1 MPVQNPGTA
10 PNQIPDDALTLT
22 TDDGPD
28 TEEKLG
34 QIRQRFTVHQS
45 FWSTIYAEALEDDKF
60 VAGDQWPDEIRRER
74 EEDRRPILTYNLFP
88 SFTRQIT
95 NRIRQERPQIKV
107 TPVESN
113 RGPDPRLANLQGTK
127 DYAMAEVYTGIIR
140 NIEHVSRADQA
151 YDTSVK
157 HAVDHGFGWFYLM
170 NQWSKLDPFV
180 QELVIHRVKNAYT
193 IYMDPSS
200 QEADF
205 RDAQDAFMF
214 VMMNRKTYDEK
225 YPDIPFTEFAGTT
238 MGSTYQGWYDSD
250 NIRVAQYFFIDHKDD
265 EVVKLS
271 SGKIVYLSDVED
283 VLDDLKHETGIHIVK
298 DSNGNEMRRKI
309 KRPVCMWQKMT
320 ARDILEGPL
329 ELPFSAIPIFPVF
342 GEEII
347 VDGQTRYESA
357 IRHAK
362 DAARSYN
369 YWRTAAAETVALAPR
384 APWVATLRQMAGH
397 EEVYESANVRNH
409 PFLPY
414 NHQDGVPPPQ
424 RNFNPQ
430 PAAAELSNAVQDGT
444 DMQTIIG
451 LHDASLGR
459 ESNEKSGKAIIA
471 RQNAGTTSTFQFPDN
486 LGRAIEQMGRLIV
499 EAVPQ
504 LYDTQRIIR
513 IRLPDDT
520 EDFVEINMT
529 VQDKQTGETVLVSD
543 IAYGKYDVRLETGP
557 SYATQRQEAAD
568 LQMELLKVLG
578 PDRAANIVHL
588 IVRNLGVPGSEE
600 VAAVLRKMLP
610 DALKSEDEK
619 MADLPKGVTIDE
631 ETGEPVDEDGQPYQ
645 PPMTPELQA
654 MQKQQQIDEAKIQA
668 EQATAEAKVA
678 TAEADK
684 VQAQAKIKQ
693 AEADLAKYNSEM
705 QELTGQADGQ
715 AQAGF
720 MKQIESIIQKS
731 MEEHELNQDAHK
743 ETTQEMIAD
752 AVIDALKRVR
762 GFVDRKVKAG
772 DVSGMVTPA
781 GAQPATPAAPAAE
794 GGGAGNQTAAP
805 LAVNLNLEPK
815 PERINFEY
823 DAEGNITAG
832 IPVYENE
839 TEEET

>member
-1 MPVQNPGTA
+1 MPVQNPGTQ

-28 TEEKLG
+28 TEERLG
-34 QIRQRFTVHQS
+34 QIRQRFTIHQT
-45 FWSTIYAEALEDDKF
+45 FWSNIFNMALEDDKF
-60 VAGDQWPDEIRRER
+60 VAGEQWPDEIRKER
-74 EEDRRPILTYNLFP
+74 QEDRRPILTYNLFP

-113 RGPDPRLANLQGTK
+113 RGPDPRLSNLQGTK
-127 DYAMAEVYTGIIR
+127 DYAMAEVYTGLIR
-140 NIEHVSRADQA
+140 NIEHVSRADQC
-151 YDTSVK
+151 YDTATK

-170 NQWSKLDPFV
+170 NSWSKLDPFV

-200 QEADF
+200 QEADY

-214 VMMNRKTYDEK
+214 VMMDKKTYDKK
-225 YPDIPFTEFAGTT
+225 YPDTPFTEFAGTT
-238 MGSTYQGWYDSD
+238 MGSTYLGWYDSD
-250 NIRVAQYFFIDHKDD
+250 NIRVCQYFFIEHKDD
-265 EVVKLS
+265 EVALLS
-271 SGKIVYLSDVED
+271 NGKTVYLSKVGDI
-283 VLDDLKHETGIHIVK
+283 LDELKHETGIHILK
-298 DSNGNEMRRKI
+298 NDDGTEMRRKV

-342 GEEII
+342 GEEMM
-347 VDGQTRYESA
+347 VDGQVRYESA

-362 DAARSYN
+362 DAQRSYN
-369 YWRTAAAETVALAPR
+369 YWRTAAAETVALTPR
-384 APWVATLRQMAGH
+384 APIVATERQMAGH

-424 RNFNPQ
+424 RQFNPQ
-430 PAAAELSNAVQDGT
+430 PAAAELQNAVQDGV

-471 RQNAGTTSTFQFPDN
+471 RQNAGATSTFQFPDN
-486 LGRAIEQMGRLIV
+486 LGRALEQMGRLIV

-520 EDFVEINMT
+520 EDFVEINTT
-529 VQDKQTGETVLVSD
+529 VKDQQSGETVLVAD

-588 IVRNLGVPGSEE
+588 IVRNLGVPGSDE

-619 MADLPKGVTIDE
+619 MADLPKGVTMDE
-631 ETGEPVDEDGQPYQ
+631 ETGQPMNEDGTPYE
-645 PPMTPELQA
+645 PPMTPELAA
-654 MQKQQQIDEAKIQA
+654 MQKQQQIDEAQA
-668 EQATAEAKVA
+668 QADQATADAKVA

-693 AEADLAKYNSEM
+693 AEADLAKYSAEM
-705 QELTGQADGQ
+705 QEMTGQADGQ
-715 AQAGF
+715 AQAG
-720 MKQIESIIQKS
+720 MMQQIEQVIQ
-731 MEEHELNQDAHK
+731 EALAEHELNTDAHK
-743 ETTQEMIAD
+743 ETTQEMISD

-772 DVSGMVTPA
+772 DINGMVTPA
-781 GAQPATPAAPAAE
+781 PGAPATPATPETPA
-794 GGGAGNQTAAP
+794 AGNQAQAP

-815 PERINFEY
+815 PDRITFEY
-823 DAEGNITAG
+823 DADGNIVAG
-832 IPVYENE
+832 VPVYETE